1 MSISQNAVMT
11 YPLGSLVMSALPYC
25 PFRHLFATLI
35 GAFLLQFTIAV
46 QWLHVLLTKSVS
58 YVLVLVLPRSIP
70 RRDPPSLPPAMSSFS
85 PSKNGPSC
93 CCPARSAAAKE
104 DCGLRVA
111 VPLWL
116 ASSLSSCDRGK

>member
-1 MSISQNAVMT
+1 MT
-11 YPLGSLVMSALPYC
+11 YPLGSLVMSALPYG

-70 RRDPPSLPPAMSSFS
+70 RRDPPSHPPAMS
-85 PSKNGPSC
+85 
-93 CCPARSAAAKE
+93 
-104 DCGLRVA
+104 
-111 VPLWL
+111 
-116 ASSLSSCDRGK
+116 